1 MDRYPHRG
9 IERRLNHAVTGEIGI
24 HFIQNIVESVGGADG
39 VVDQDC
45 GMTEPAH
52 QFETGRKD
60 HRRLILWIARPR
72 SNNLDALGLLFDR
85 IVKVGR
91 SEPQALEP
99 GGVLVVA
106 VERRPGQKVEI
117 LFRFSTVIA
126 EIALDFPDANPALFL
141 AGRGGQQGGGQNQ
154 GQGNDRD
161 SAFRFRYLHEHPH
174 QGWDQ
179 FKSKESRKPKFQPRG
194 LRNEKVEGS
203 GLSM

>member
-1 MDRYPHRG
+1 M
-9 IERRLNHAVTGEIGI
+9 A
-24 HFIQNIVESVGGADG
+24 
-39 VVDQDC
+39 
-45 GMTEPAH
+45 EPAH
-52 QFETGRKD
+52 QFETGWKD
-60 HRRLILWIARPR
+60 HRRLILRIARPR

-91 SEPQALEP
+91 SEPHALEP

-106 VERRPGQKVEI
+106 VERRPGQKVEL
-117 LFRFSTVIA
+117 LFRFSAVIA
-126 EIALDFPDANPALFL
+126 EIALGFPDTNPALFL

-154 GQGNDRD
+154 GQGDDRD

-179 FKSKESRKPKFQPRG
+179 FKSKESRNPKFQPRG